1 MKKLDELIATRQAQP
16 QTTPNESKKVTIEPA
31 CEACDGARFQRIALD
46 RDAEGFAE
54 PKPCPICNTEI
65 GPIAGIPRIFRDATF
80 DTYDLDRNP
89 ETEAWLK
96 SCTMFVQL
104 TSKLREVKHNVN
116 QMLML
121 HGDPGRGKTHLMVAA
136 IRALHEAGEGAIF
149 WEVTELLASLRAAV
163 GTGTVEAEINL
174 IAGFEGALALDD
186 IGPENKSGFGEE
198 NLYRIINRRWSNELP
213 TIATCNSRLDDI
225 DPRIRS
231 RFKGGWIYCD
241 GLDMRE
247 AQA

>member
-1 MKKLDELIATRQAQP
+1 MKRLDELIDTRQAQR
-16 QTTPNESKKVTIEPA
+16 QTTPADSRPA
-31 CEACDGARFQRIALD
+31 TTDPVCEACDGARFQRLDLD

-80 DTYDLDRNP
+80 DTYDLARNP
-89 ETEAWLK
+89 ETRSWIV
-96 SCTMFVQL
+96 SCRGFAAC
-104 TSKLREVKHNVN
+104 HGPN
-116 QMLML
+116 MLML

-136 IRALHEAGEGAIF
+136 IRALHEAGESAIF

-213 TIATCNSRLDDI
+213 TIATCNSRLDDV

-241 GLDMRE
+241 GKDMRE